1 MAAQANI
8 TLNSVVFNP
17 AGVSGGVARWV
28 ARGSGVPNGFQT
40 LAITLTQPSPTGKVF
55 RVNFK
60 LVVPVV
66 QAVDS
71 VCACAGTL
79 LYTDQ
84 VEQTYLIYVG
94 STTADRLDLYNKTGD
109 MFHAAGV
116 PDASG
121 PFYDA
126 IVNLVLPT
134 G

>member
-1 MAAQANI
+1 MTAQANV
-8 TLNSVVFNP
+8 TLNGVVFNP

-28 ARGSGVPNGFQT
+28 ARGSGIPNGFQQ
-40 LAITLTQPSPTGKVF
+40 LSLSLTQPSSTGKVF
-55 RVNFK
+55 RINRK

-79 LYTDQ
+79 LYTDSSD
-84 VEQTYLIYVG
+84 ETYLMYVG
-94 STTADRLDLYNKTGD
+94 STTADRLDLYNKVGETY
-109 MFHAAGV
+109 HAAGV

-126 IVNLVLPT
+126 FVNLVLPT